1 MSAASSMLS
10 LAPMGEDDDTIQ
22 SLKNISAKDDGE
34 DFTFDENLEEDE
46 KEAKNSEKNN
56 SDNVNGLDEDENKP
70 RQNGIDY
77 NNVIESSNTTQPR
90 VRIQLGYF

>member
-56 SDNVNGLDEDENKP
+56 SDNVNGFDEDENKP
-70 RQNGIDY
+70 KQNGIDY
-77 NNVIESSNTTQPR
+77 NVIESSNTTQPR

>member
-34 DFTFDENLEEDE
+34 DFAFDENLEEDE
-46 KEAKNSEKNN
+46 KEAKNSENN
-56 SDNVNGLDEDENKP
+56 PDNVNGLDEDENKP
-70 RQNGIDY
+70 RKNGIDY
-77 NNVIESSNTTQPR
+77 NVIESSNTTQPR

>member
-46 KEAKNSEKNN
+46 KEAKNSENN
-56 SDNVNGLDEDENKP
+56 PDNVNGHDDDENKP

-77 NNVIESSNTTQPR
+77 NNVIEASNTTQPR

>member
-70 RQNGIDY
+70 KQNGIDY
-77 NNVIESSNTTQPR
+77 NVIESSIRRSQ
-90 VRIQLGYF
+90 G